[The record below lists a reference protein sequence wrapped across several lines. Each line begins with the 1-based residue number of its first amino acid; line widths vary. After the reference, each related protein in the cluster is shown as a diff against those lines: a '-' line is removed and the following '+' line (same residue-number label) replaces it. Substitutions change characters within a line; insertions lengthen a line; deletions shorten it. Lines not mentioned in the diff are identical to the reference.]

1 LLKLTFTNSK
11 GLSLAFTQ
19 DRRAEYFLRSVSGI
33 DGIDTDLQLQQA
45 PYQDGKTF
53 IASTL
58 NVRDITLEIDIY
70 SSINKDVYDYR
81 RELLSLFN
89 PKLEEG
95 ILRIEYGNSIKEIRV
110 VPDTG
115 PKFPSG
121 GDNRIGSFQKTI
133 INLVAS
139 DPSFYDPKT
148 EKRTLASFVG
158 GFSFPFSFPLSFGEV
173 GDFLEVE
180 NKGDVDTPVF
190 VVFKGPLKNPVLE
203 NKTTGQKI
211 TVTQEIPAGES
222 LEINTAFGKKSV
234 FRVLADGSKVSAFN
248 WVDPKSKLWQL
259 IPGVNEIS
267 YSATDEA
274 GNAAASISFN
284 HRYVGV

>member
-1 LLKLTFTNSK
+1 MKYTWIAGN
-11 GLSLAFTQ
+11 GESLVFDENNIYLQSIEGVGGAPSTIQTQ
-19 DRRAEYFLRSVSGI
+19 K
-33 DGIDTDLQLQQA
+33 A
-45 PYQDGKTF
+45 PYQDG
-53 IASTL
+53 STL
-58 NVRDITLEIDIY
+58 IDQVLEERDIPILLGIRGLNREELF
-70 SSINKDVYDYR
+70 SKR
-81 RELLSLFN
+81 RILIRLFN
-89 PKLEEG
+89 PKLG
-95 ILRIEYGNSIKEIRV
+95 VGTLRLEIGTNSYEIKGTPDGGPEFPYSKSRTNQPALINIRA
-110 VPDTG
+110 PD
-115 PKFPSG
+115 P
-121 GDNRIGSFQKTI
+121 NWY
-133 INLVAS
+133 N
-139 DPSFYDPKT
+139 PKT

-234 FRVLADGSKVSAFN
+234 FRVLADGSRVSAFN